1 MAPPTRGS
9 VSAHWVLKCQVSVC
23 LARLPALT
31 GPAPRGPAP
40 RRPRPVRC
48 AAGRRRLEPGASSA
62 NGGRGSRARGTPP
75 TGCGE
80 VSAGREKEGQQRPRM
95 AQEVPLGHCGD
106 PRRARSPRAET
117 RVAGHALGRGRA
129 GHGPRGES
137 GRDRGRL
144 ARLPWKPA
152 SARGLERPG
161 GAAPEGRVGAG
172 SVAPWTS
179 RGDPSPVT
187 RGRGT
192 FPGLS
197 LPGSA
202 LEVQSN
208 LEHLER
214 AEGGSSRTLPPGWW

>member
-1 MAPPTRGS
+1 MTPPTRGS
-9 VSAHWVLKCQVSVC
+9 VSAHWALRCRVLFVSPDSPP
-23 LARLPALT
+23 LQ
-31 GPAPRGPAP
+31 APPPEAPPP

-62 NGGRGSRARGTPP
+62 NGGRGSRARGTPL
-75 TGCGE
+75 TGCAE
-80 VSAGREKEGQQRPRM
+80 VSAGREKEGQRRPRM
-95 AQEVPLGHCGD
+95 AQGVPLGDSRD
-106 PRRARSPRAET
+106 PRRVRRPRAET

-137 GRDRGRL
+137 GSDRGRL

-161 GAAPEGRVGAG
+161 GAAPEPGC
-172 SVAPWTS
+172 VAPWTS
-179 RGDPSPVT
+179 RGDPGSVT

-197 LPGSA
+197 LPGGA

-208 LEHLER
+208 QEHLER
-214 AEGGSSRTLPPGWW
+214 APRRESRTLPLGWW